1 MKRIPSNIDEEVES
15 VLSILGGT
23 ADAGI
28 LREELLRYHNRY
40 RMDMDSSKKAVLKDH
55 GFQYVIADKKTTVRK
70 KISEIKEADTNFEI
84 MAKVV
89 DVSVKNTNTR
99 NGPAVL
105 MIVGIADDSGLSSI
119 SVWEPEDYPEIGRTY
134 RFTDCYVKEFKGVLN
149 INLGNRGR
157 YVEDESTTIEP
168 DIIKKTV
175 QSALNIDEI
184 RMGMKDVAVR
194 FTIDMIIDENIETKR
209 GPMDI
214 YRCIA
219 RGKQK
224 KMIATFWSNHF
235 LEDGMNICLS
245 KVDVKEY
252 NNQLKLDID
261 DSCIVIRVD

>member
-15 VLSILGGT
+15 VSSILGGK
-23 ADAGI
+23 ADAAT
-28 LREELLRYHNRY
+28 LKEELLRYHNRY

-55 GFQYVIADKKTTVRK
+55 GYHPAVADKKTAVRK
-70 KISEIKEADTNFEI
+70 KISEIKEADTNIEI
-84 MAKVV
+84 IAKVV
-89 DVSVKNTNTR
+89 DIAVKNTK

-105 MIVGIADDSGLSSI
+105 MTLGIADDSGLSSV

-157 YVEDESTTIEP
+157 FVEDEISIEP
-168 DIIKKTV
+168 DTIDNTV
-175 QSALNIDEI
+175 QSALDLDDI
-184 RMGMKDVAVR
+184 RADMKGVSVR
-194 FTIDMIIDENIETKR
+194 FTIEGTFDERIETKK

-214 YRCIA
+214 YRCIVK
-219 RGKQK
+219 GKEK
-224 KMIATFWSNHF
+224 KMVISFWSNHF
-235 LEDGMNICLS
+235 LKEGMDVCLS